1 MMRSWTVE
9 EERELIELYR
19 QGLSVEALA
28 AKYGRSEDAVR
39 MKLKRLGVASADETV
54 QVTGSLEVPAELP
67 SLEEVLKI
75 VAAALQKACQ
85 PGLSR
90 TELQRLAVISGLYK
104 SYADGLERYVNYSK
118 IEKKL
123 LEMEAKYAELA
134 EKAKNL

>member
-1 MMRSWTVE
+1 MREWSAE
-9 EERELIELYR
+9 EEQELIELYR
-19 QGLSVEALA
+19 QGMSIEALA
-28 AKYGRSEDAVR
+28 AKYSRSEDAVR
-39 MKLKRLGVASADETV
+39 MKLKRLGIAKAEEV
-54 QVTGSLEVPAELP
+54 QVTGILEVPEELP

-123 LEMEAKYAELA
+123 LEMEAKYAELF
-134 EKAKNL
+134 KKIQSL